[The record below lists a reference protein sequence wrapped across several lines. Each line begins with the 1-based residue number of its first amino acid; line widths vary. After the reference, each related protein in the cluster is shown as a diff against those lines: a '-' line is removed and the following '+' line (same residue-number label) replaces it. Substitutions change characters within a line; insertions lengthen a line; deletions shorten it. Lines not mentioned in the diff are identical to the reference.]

1 MEARIKLLIVC
12 IAAACLI
19 AVGAI
24 ALAADFAGP
33 QQSTT
38 GPTPPQEVMM
48 RDAEKE
54 FMLLG
59 VPPAAPVV
67 IAGVPDYLWRHG
79 CGPTAVGNVVGYYD
93 SHGFDDLITG
103 DANTQTYDTNQAMA
117 SGGDSGNPNPAG
129 SEKHY
134 EDYSRPQDDDTNFPI
149 IADDYITAVRI
160 PHANDCIGDYQDTSK
175 STRNNRYGWGWS
187 NDLGPSFTGY
197 VNQKNASYNPTYTE
211 YSPVS
216 GNALTWA
223 VLTNEINN
231 NRPMV
236 FLVDSEGD
244 GLADH
249 FVTVVGYDV
258 ATSQYGFLDTWNVIP
273 VGIRWETFQ
282 GIGNG
287 PWSIWGGWS
296 LKLGQQSGPVTKW
309 EQLPN
314 MTPYGMDVRCD
325 RRDGTK
331 RVLADDFRCE
341 QTGPITRV
349 KLWGSWKSDVNGLI
363 QKIHLSI
370 HSDIPTG
377 PNNPSYSKP
386 GQLLWSRDFNAP
398 NFSESLFFDLTPL
411 YEYWWQP
418 PTTLIQNGD
427 HRIWLYEIPIDPCV
441 AFIQQGS
448 PANPVI
454 YWLDAYVEVNSIPSG
469 TQFGWKTSGETMHR
483 IDDAVW
489 SNNDGNT
496 WNEMRYPTGHP
507 QYMDSVDLAFAI
519 ITGQTE
525 SNEVNYPTNAKWLQ
539 RPDLSSNG
547 LDVKASDP
555 YLILADDF
563 ECNKS
568 TLITDITIWGSWRND
583 YLPPNGA
590 DDVWFTLS
598 IHSDIPASQS
608 PNGYSMPNEVLWL
621 KHFTIGEA
629 NVSIERE
636 GINEGWWDP
645 YYQEYLPIGDH
656 ICWKYVF
663 HIPESEAFCQKGE
676 PNKPIVYWLDVQ
688 AHPSGLV
695 SEAQFGW
702 KSSINHWNDDAV
714 WAPGSEP
721 YTGTWNEL
729 RYPIGHPLYYQSIDL
744 AFAIEGNIPCITL
757 PEKDLGDA
765 PDSSN
770 NFGAT
775 MTAYPS
781 GVVANYPTVY
791 LDPTGLPP
799 FGPIHQQP
807 KGVAWLGGD
816 VTFENEADLLPDQDT
831 ITNIDPLNNSPNRD
845 ANDDGVL
852 GIPLKLPYCY
862 PTTFKY
868 QVNVVNNTVNLYVN
882 TWFDFNRDGD
892 WDDIFTCGSNTAPEW
907 AVQNQL
913 LPAGSLALGLNTI
926 TTPQFRAWHPSP
938 LPTDANIWMRITL
951 SEQPWVG
958 SGSGGSGPAT
968 GYIFGETEDY
978 YSPQVT
984 GCLKPTLTDMN
995 EYNAWVKWG
1004 EPNCWCFKRQCR
1016 GDSNGGK
1023 LGAYWVGSNDLNLLR
1038 RAINKNDVCLA
1049 GISYSGVPGICA
1061 DFDHVKQGSYRVA
1074 SPDLN
1079 ILRKYINQSE
1089 VNVPCCDKDANCTL
1103 DCNIPGGD
1111 RWYFW
1116 TN

>member
-1 MEARIKLLIVC
+1 METRIKLLIVC
-12 IAAACLI
+12 IAAACFM

-38 GPTPPQEVMM
+38 GPTPSQEVLM
-48 RDAEKE
+48 RDAERK

-59 VPPAAPVV
+59 VPPTAPVV
-67 IAGVPDYLWRHG
+67 IAGTPDYLWRHG

-93 SHGFDDLITG
+93 THGYDDLITG
-103 DANTQTYDTNQAMA
+103 DANSQTNDVNQAMA
-117 SGGDSGNPNPAG
+117 SGGSFNNPNPVG
-129 SEKHY
+129 SERHF
-134 EDYSRPQDDDTNFPI
+134 EDYSRPRDDDTNFPI
-149 IADDYITAVRI
+149 STDDYITAGRI

-175 STRNNRYGWGWS
+175 STRTNRYGWSWS
-187 NDLGPSFTGY
+187 NDLGPSFVGY

-211 YSPVS
+211 YSPLS
-216 GNALTWA
+216 GNPLTWA
-223 VLTNEINN
+223 IMTNEINN

-236 FLVDSEGD
+236 FLVDSDGD
-244 GLADH
+244 GYTDH
-249 FVTVVGYDV
+249 FVAVVGYDA
-258 ATSQYGFLDTWNVIP
+258 ATSQYGCRDSWLPAGD
-273 VGIRWETFQ
+273 IRWETFQ
-282 GIGNG
+282 GMGNG
-287 PWSIWGGWS
+287 AWSIWGGWS

-325 RRDGTK
+325 RRDGIK

-341 QTGPITRV
+341 QTGPITKV
-349 KLWGSWKSDVNGLI
+349 KLWGSWKNDVNGLI
-363 QKIHLSI
+363 KTIHLSI
-370 HSDIPTG
+370 HSDDPVG
-377 PNNPSYSKP
+377 PGGPDPCNIYSKP
-386 GQLLWSRDFNAP
+386 AQLLWFKDFNAP
-398 NFSESLFFDLTPL
+398 NFTQSLFFDLTPL

-418 PTTLIQNGD
+418 GIAPIAQGD

-441 AFIQQGS
+441 AFVQQGS
-448 PANPVI
+448 PSTPTI

-469 TQFGWKTSGETMHR
+469 AQFGWKTSGETMHR

-489 SNNDGNT
+489 SNFDGNSGT

-519 ITGQTE
+519 ITSQTE

-547 LDVKASDP
+547 LDVKASAP

-568 TLITDITIWGSWRND
+568 TLITDITIWGSWKND
-583 YLPPNGA
+583 VLPPNGA
-590 DDVWFTLS
+590 SDVWFTLS

-608 PNGYSMPNEVLWL
+608 QNGYSMPNEVLWL
-621 KHFTIGEA
+621 KNLTIGEA

-645 YYQEYLPIGDH
+645 YYQDYLTIGDH

-663 HIPESEAFCQKGE
+663 HILPEEAFCQKGE
-676 PNKPIVYWLDVQ
+676 PNKPITYWLDVQ
-688 AHPSGLV
+688 AHPNGNA
-695 SEAQFGW
+695 EFGW

-714 WAPGSEP
+714 WAAGSEP
-721 YTGTWNEL
+721 CTGPWNEL
-729 RYPIGHPLYYQSIDL
+729 RYPSGHPYHPNSIDL
-744 AFAIEGNIPCITL
+744 AFAIEGNIPCTL
-757 PEKDLGDA
+757 PPAKDLGDA

-770 NFGAT
+770 NSGIA
-775 MTAYPS
+775 MTTYPS
-781 GVVANYPTVY
+781 GVVANFPTVY

-807 KGVAWLGGD
+807 KGVAWLGQS
-816 VTFENEADLLPDQDT
+816 VSLENEADTGPDEDG
-831 ITNIDPLNNSPNRD
+831 INNINPPANSPNHD

-862 PTTFKY
+862 PKTFQY
-868 QVNVVNNTVNLYVN
+868 RVNVVNNTVNLYANV
-882 TWFDFNRDGD
+882 WFDWNRDGD
-892 WDDIFTCGSNTAPEW
+892 WDDTFTCSSNNAPEW

-913 LPAGSLALGLNTI
+913 LLAGSLALGLNTI

-951 SEQPWVG
+951 SELPWVG
-958 SGSGGSGPAT
+958 SGSGGSGPAG
-968 GYIFGETEDY
+968 GYYYGETEDY
-978 YSPQVT
+978 YFRQVT
-984 GCLKPTLTDMN
+984 GCMKPIDTN
-995 EYNAWVKWG
+995 EYNAWVQWG

-1016 GDSNGGK
+1016 GDADGK
-1023 LGAYWVGSNDLNLLR
+1023 KSGLYWVAGLDLTLLKA
-1038 RAINKNDVCLA
+1038 AISKADTVLKN
-1049 GISYSGVPGICA
+1049 ITNGICA
-1061 DFDHVKQGSYRVA
+1061 DFDHKKSGLYRVA
-1074 SPDLN
+1074 AADLT
-1079 ILRKYINQSE
+1079 ILKAYVSKPE
-1089 VNVPCCDKDANCTL
+1089 TSVPCCDKDQNCTL